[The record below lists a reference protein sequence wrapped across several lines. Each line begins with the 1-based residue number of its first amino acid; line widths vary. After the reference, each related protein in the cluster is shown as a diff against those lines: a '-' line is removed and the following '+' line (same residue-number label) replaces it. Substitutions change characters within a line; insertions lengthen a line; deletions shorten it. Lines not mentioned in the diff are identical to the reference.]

1 MAPVSNIFG
10 VLGLGLG
17 IFGTLFYLVF
27 YRKSH
32 NRHHLVIAGFFV
44 FSIVLHIIQF
54 VESSLGTSGIPRLIA
69 SIFLMIGLV
78 YTLIKS

>member
-10 VLGLGLG
+10 VLGFGLG

-44 FSIVLHIIQF
+44 FFYSPSYHPICRKFTWYLWHSPARSFYLLNDWSCLYID
-54 VESSLGTSGIPRLIA
+54 
-69 SIFLMIGLV
+69 
-78 YTLIKS
+78 